1 KAYAVAAR
9 GSKTSPLSRTYAVIA
24 AAALVAAAACSTAGG
39 VQGRRVV
46 LAYTKNADTT
56 RQSVWVADRNGRHGR
71 RLARGRAPVVS
82 PDGSQVAFAG
92 GCTGD
97 PPADCTKLYVVST
110 GGGSPRL
117 LGRAEG
123 PARTRDRRSGNPVWG
138 PRRIAFTKFRRR
150 GGYPAYDLWTTAADG
165 RGARLVVRGKT
176 VANRFNLN
184 ELLGL
189 FPVEWGSDG
198 RRLLTTYMTEL

>member
-1 KAYAVAAR
+1 MPVPAAIQKAYAVAAR
-9 GSKTSPLSRTYAVIA
+9 GSKTSSLWRTYAVIA

-46 LAYTKNADTT
+46 LAYTKSADTT

-123 PARTRDRRSGNPVWG
+123 PAWAPDSSRVVARSGRQLVSVG
-138 PRRIAFTKFRRR
+138 VDSGEKVVLDRGAFFGWTISPNGRKV
-150 GGYPAYDLWTTAADG
+150 AYG
-165 RGARLVVRGKT
+165 RG
-176 VANRFNLN
+176 
-184 ELLGL
+184 
-189 FPVEWGSDG
+189 PSDDP
-198 RRLLTTYMTEL
+198 